1 MGYSWSVR
9 PFRGDASSAIQPSS
23 IQSSSIQASSTRMM
37 QRLALAAGSV
47 LAMLTV
53 LSTVTPAAAEPLC
66 KAPRDLIRL
75 GVPLAAAQR
84 IMVQE
89 NDIRIV
95 ALGSSSTEGAGA
107 SSPKM
112 CYPAQLEAEL
122 NRRFYPDR
130 RFEVLNLG
138 VGGERASNML
148 ARLDTEVLALK
159 PHLVIWQTGVNDAIA
174 GVDID
179 DFRMML
185 AQGIDAILASGA
197 DVILLDSQYYPKSAQ
212 VPGFSDYLTTMR
224 QVAREKGIALL
235 SRFSIMKHLVD
246 SRQFTPAQLL
256 APDLFHSNDLS
267 YSCLGNL
274 LADAIGDGLERAAG
288 ITPSQRTRSATL
300 R

>member
-1 MGYSWSVR
+1 MSIFRLKSIGLGSAACALGAVALILLAGR
-9 PFRGDASSAIQPSS
+9 PAN
-23 IQSSSIQASSTRMM
+23 
-37 QRLALAAGSV
+37 
-47 LAMLTV
+47 
-53 LSTVTPAAAEPLC
+53 AEPQC

-75 GVPLAAAQR
+75 SVPLVAAQR
-84 IMVQE
+84 VMARE

-95 ALGSSSTEGAGA
+95 ALGSSSTQGTGA

-130 RFEVLNLG
+130 RFEVINLG
-138 VGGERASNML
+138 VGGELAGNML
-148 ARLDTEVLALK
+148 ARLDTDVLSLK
-159 PHLVIWQTGVNDAIA
+159 PHLVIWQTGVNDAIKGA
-174 GVDID
+174 DVD

-185 AQGIDAILASGA
+185 AQGIDAIVASGA

-212 VPGFSDYLTTMR
+212 VPGFRDYLATMR
-224 QVAREKGIALL
+224 QVAREKGVALL
-235 SRFSIMKHLVD
+235 SRFSFMKHLVD
-246 SRQFTPAQLL
+246 SAQFTSAQLL
-256 APDLFHSNDLS
+256 APDQFHPNDLS

-288 ITPSQRTRSATL
+288 ISQRRKLKAATL